1 MATFLLT
8 LAILLLVQVG
18 LAVGLLAG
26 RRPLK
31 GSCGGVACRKVA
43 ACAGCGGGEGGRDD

>member
-8 LAILLLVQVG
+8 LAILLLVQAG
-18 LAVGLLAG
+18 LAVGILAG

-31 GSCGGVACRKVA
+31 GSCGGVACLKGA